1 MLTRSRK
8 LAFLVLA
15 SVILAGA
22 ACHNP
27 NAAHVVQ
34 VTPHGEAK
42 PEDLRAGV
50 RISFDRPVV
59 DASALGA
66 QLLPPPVVLTP
77 GVPGTTVWLDQQTLV
92 FTPAQKLQPSTR
104 YQVALAPAALGK
116 TLAPVESWAGDSFVY
131 ERLRV
136 RHVTFPGP
144 GPQFQSTEPVVRVD
158 FSEPVDPAQVA
169 KGCRFVAERGKTI
182 EARVGAPAAVGAE
195 ESEGDAQEF
204 QPGRAMRVRLAPVG
218 KLEPGTGYKLHCPAG
233 LLPTTGSEGLAEDM
247 ESAFQTYGPLRV
259 VKVSPDGHDVIPDDA
274 VVKVEFSTPVDPEQ
288 VRQHVKLD
296 VERDKG
302 KAPPSFE
309 ANGLR
314 TLYSWKGNL
323 EPSTWYNLVVVGEIK
338 DIFGQKLGADESHG
352 FRSGDGGPRLNVE
365 RGIYAVERS
374 SGKYSVWTRNL
385 HGFSVTCSRIP
396 EAKLA
401 TLLAGPV
408 NFDSWYGSEDKPVD
422 YRALG
427 VRPAYRRIKTTGS
440 VKNKWHDDSLALA
453 SVCGESSS
461 PPAPAGQGKPAA
473 ESAAAESE
481 APAAAP
487 QAGPAP
493 GGVYLLELD
502 SRELKPEARERPRR
516 VLANVTD
523 LGLLAKVGDAS
534 SLLWVVRLSDGQPVA
549 GATVRIRDIKGRVRF
564 SASSSAEGTVVAPGV
579 ATLVQAAPKAPQ
591 GDGDDHNEAY
601 EEWDSRGER
610 RMIVTAQTGD
620 DLAVLDTNWSSGLQ
634 VWNFGVSE
642 EHGGGAVR
650 VRGFLQSDRGLYRP
664 GDTVHLRGLVR
675 AIDLAGKMR
684 VPAKAKKVHLLIKDP
699 RGAILV
705 DEDVASSAFG
715 GFHRDLT
722 LDSEARLGDYRVQG
736 DVLGQSF
743 TDKFSVEEYRPR
755 TFEVKLAAGKKN
767 LFFGQKI
774 SFKVE
779 ADYLYGAP
787 LRGGKLK
794 WDIRRRAHTPSFPEF
809 EQYSFQ
815 DLVTLWDEGAY
826 WSRNEER
833 SFSSFVQD
841 GSIDLDDKG
850 QARVSARDD
859 DKDLAGPQDYLIEAT
874 VTDSR
879 GEAVGARQAL
889 VMHRSSLYLGL
900 HTEEFVQKADAPF
913 AIQAVALTP
922 EGKRRASQ
930 GVKLTITRSRWDC
943 TGFGHCERKVE
954 SPVVTR
960 TIDVPETGAAVERV
974 ELHQPGSYE
983 VKLQAGDGRGGQ
995 AIASDSI
1002 YVVGKGEAF
1011 WSGDEGARMTL
1022 VASRPKYKSG
1032 DTAKLVAQANLPGAL
1047 ALITLERDGV
1057 MRYQVKRMET
1067 SGEAI
1072 EIPVEARFAPNVYAA
1087 VTLVRGR
1094 TGEGEKGKPQFKMG
1108 MVNLEVDSSD
1118 RRLAV
1123 TVETDRPSYRP
1134 GDMVSAT
1141 VKVRNAQGAP
1151 VKAELALAA
1160 ADEGV
1165 LQIAGYKTPDPL
1177 PTFYRAWG
1185 LGVNSSTTWN
1195 RIATMHDPSRS
1206 NDEEEE
1212 GEGGDAGGEEAGRI
1226 RSRFMATAYWNPAL
1240 ITAADGTAHVTFTAP
1255 DNLTAFRVM
1264 AVAADSGERFGSG
1277 EKRFA
1282 VNKLLQAMPALPR
1295 FLTMGDALN
1304 ATVVVHNNTK
1314 EPAKVTVSAVA
1325 TGGVRFS
1332 GETSQVIDVPAN
1344 GAAPAVFPAVAE
1356 AEGEASFTFQA
1367 RGGGEADAV
1376 LTKLPVERPSTTET
1390 TLVGEGSTAKRAEHA
1405 LPKIAGVLPGRGRL
1419 EVVLDTTGLSRLDEG
1434 LSYLVGYPYGC
1445 LEQTTSKVVP
1455 MVAVGDLAAS
1465 LDLPEVNQAT
1475 LKRFVTTGIAK
1486 ILRHQHED
1494 GGFGLWIGAPT
1505 EEHYT
1510 AFGLWGLA
1518 VARRSGWDVDRAA
1531 LDKGARWLRKSLA
1544 QSKDQDGYH
1553 YMGVAGAQA
1562 FALYVLAELAADKIG
1577 PGPDAALRD
1586 KLLRERSKLPRYGRA
1601 FLARALAR
1609 TDVKDVAKMVLDEI
1623 LAEAGAGKGPLVIG
1637 EGNDTDLSWYWSSD
1651 TRTSAIVL
1659 GALIALDP
1667 KHPAVER
1674 LADGL
1679 LAARNQGRWEN
1690 TQENLYSLVAL
1701 ADLARVRAASGG
1713 AKITVTAGG
1722 RSLFAGA
1729 LKGAEVKRLAVPN
1742 DGRGAGSLVIET
1754 DGAPVYYLARLHS
1767 VRVLDPSARQAGMTV
1782 VREYLDGESGRPL
1795 GQAKVGQLVKVRLKI
1810 QSQSSRSHVAVVD
1823 RLPAGLEPVLD
1834 RFKPKDQ
1841 EEDDEG
1847 RIHWWWMA
1855 RETRWQNQ
1863 QLHDDR
1869 VELFADVLVAGETT
1883 HEYLTRA
1890 MSAGTFTVPGT
1901 LAEMMYKPTVNG
1913 RSAGGTLQVV
1923 R

>member
-1 MLTRSRK
+1 MTIRSQK
-8 LAFLVLA
+8 FALGALAIFILA
-15 SVILAGA
+15 SP
-22 ACHNP
+22 ACRNP
-27 NAAHVVQ
+27 SAAHVVQ
-34 VTPHGEAK
+34 VTPQGEAK
-42 PEDLRAGV
+42 AEDLRAGV

-59 DASALGA
+59 PASALGA

-77 GVPGTTVWLDQQTLV
+77 GVPGITVWLDQQTLV

-104 YQVALAPAALGK
+104 YRVALTPAALGK
-116 TLAPVESWAGDSFVY
+116 TLVPVESWGGSFVY
-131 ERLRV
+131 QRV
-136 RHVTFPGP
+136 RVQQVTFPPP
-144 GPQFQSTEPVVRVD
+144 GPQFQGQTPVVRVE

-169 KGCRFVAERGKTI
+169 KGCRFVAERGKKI
-182 EARVGAPAAVGAE
+182 EARVGAPAASSPE
-195 ESEGDAQEF
+195 DLEGDAQESEQGKVRGVRVVPAEKL
-204 QPGRAMRVRLAPVG
+204 QPG
-218 KLEPGTGYKLHCPAG
+218 TSYKLQCRAG
-233 LLPTTGSEGLAEDM
+233 WLPVVGNEGLAENL

-259 VKVSPDGHDVIPDDA
+259 VKVSPEGHDVIPDEA
-274 VVKVEFSTPVDPEQ
+274 VVKIELSTPVDPEQ
-288 VRQHVKLD
+288 VRRYVKLD
-296 VERDKG
+296 TGGDKA
-302 KAPPSFE
+302 KEQPSFE
-309 ANGLR
+309 ANGAR
-314 TLYSWKGNL
+314 TIHSWKGNL
-323 EPSTWYNLVVVGEIK
+323 EPSTWYNLEIAGELR
-338 DIFGQKLGADESHG
+338 DVFGQKLGVDERHA
-352 FRSGDGGPRLNVE
+352 FQAGDAGPRLRVE

-374 SGKYSVWTRNL
+374 NGRYAVWTRNL
-385 HGFSVTCSRIP
+385 HAFNVTCARVS

-408 NFDSWYGSEDKPVD
+408 NFDSWYGGDDKPVD
-422 YRALG
+422 YRDLG
-427 VRPAYRRIKTTGS
+427 VRPSRLHIKTTGS
-440 VKNKWHDDSLALA
+440 VKNKWHDDNLLLA
-453 SVCGESSS
+453 SVCAESSS
-461 PPAPAGQGKPAA
+461 QSAPAGQDKPAA
-473 ESAAAESE
+473 EPAAAESE
-481 APAAAP
+481 AQAAAP

-523 LGLLAKVGDAS
+523 LGLLAKVGDAA
-534 SLLWVVRLSDGQPVA
+534 SLVWVVRLSDGQPVA
-549 GATVRIRDIKGRVRF
+549 GATVRIRDIKGKVRF
-564 SASSSAEGTVVAPGV
+564 SGSSAADGTVIAPGV
-579 ATLVQAAPKAPQ
+579 AKLLQIAPKAPQ
-591 GDGDDHNEAY
+591 GNGDDHNEAY
-601 EEWDSRGER
+601 EDWDSRGDR

-634 VWNFGVSE
+634 VWNFGVNE
-642 EHGGGAVR
+642 EHGGGETR

-684 VPAKAKKVHLLIKDP
+684 VPARAKKVHLVIDDP
-699 RGAILV
+699 RGTTLV
-705 DEDVASSAFG
+705 EEDLPLSAFG
-715 GFHRDLT
+715 GFHRDVN
-722 LDSEARLGDYRVQG
+722 LDPEARLGDYRVKG
-736 DVLGQSF
+736 SVLGQTFS
-743 TDKFSVEEYRPR
+743 DKFSVEEYRPR
-755 TFEVKLAAGKKN
+755 SFEVKLAAGKKN

-809 EQYSFQ
+809 EGYSFQ
-815 DLVTLWDEGAY
+815 DLVALWDEGAY

-833 SFSSFVQD
+833 SFSAFVQD
-841 GSIDLDDKG
+841 GASDLDDKG

-859 DKDLAGPQDYLIEAT
+859 DKDLSGPQDYLVEAT

-879 GEAVGARQAL
+879 GEAVSARQAL
-889 VMHRSSLYLGL
+889 VMHRTSLYLGL
-900 HTEEFVQKADAPF
+900 HSEEFVQKAGAPF

-922 EGKRRASQ
+922 EGKRRAAQ

-943 TGFGHCERKVE
+943 SGFGRCQRKVE
-954 SPVVTR
+954 APVVTR
-960 TIDVPETGAAVERV
+960 TIDVSETGAAVERV
-974 ELHQPGSYE
+974 ELQQPGSYD
-983 VKLQAGDGRGGQ
+983 VRLQASDGRGGQ

-1022 VASRPKYKSG
+1022 VSSRPKYQSG
-1032 DTAKLVAQANLPGAL
+1032 EIAKLVAQANLPGAL
-1047 ALITLERDGV
+1047 ALVTLERDGV
-1057 MRYQVKRMET
+1057 MQHQIKRLET

-1094 TGEGEKGKPQFKMG
+1094 VGEGEKGKPQFKMG
-1108 MVNLEVDSSD
+1108 MVNLEVDSSG

-1134 GDMVSAT
+1134 GETVSAT

-1165 LQIAGYKTPDPL
+1165 LQIAGYQTPDPL

-1195 RIATMHDPSRS
+1195 RIATMHDPSQS
-1206 NDEEEE
+1206 SDDEE

-1240 ITAADGTAHVTFTAP
+1240 VTAADGTAHVTFSAP

-1264 AVAADSGERFGSG
+1264 AVAADMGERFGSG

-1282 VNKLLQAMPALPR
+1282 VNKPLQAMPALPR

-1304 ATVVVHNNTK
+1304 ATVVVHNNGK
-1314 EPAKVTVSAVA
+1314 EPAKVTVSAAV
-1325 TGGVRFS
+1325 TGGVRLS

-1356 AEGEASFTFQA
+1356 TDGEASFTFQA

-1376 LTKLPVERPSTTET
+1376 LTKLPVERPSTRET
-1390 TLVGEGSTAKRAEHA
+1390 TLVGEGSTAKRAEHP
-1405 LPKIAGVLPGRGRL
+1405 LPKVAGVLPGRGRL

-1434 LSYLVGYPYGC
+1434 LAYLVGYPYGC

-1465 LDLPEVNQAT
+1465 LDLPEVNQAK

-1518 VARRSGWDVDRAA
+1518 VARRSGWAVEQTA
-1531 LDKGARWLRKSLA
+1531 LENGARWLRNSLA
-1544 QSKDQDGYH
+1544 HSKNQDGYH

-1562 FALYVLAELAADKIG
+1562 FALYVLAELAGDKLG
-1577 PGPDAALRD
+1577 PGPDAALLS
-1586 KLLRERSKLPRYGRA
+1586 KLVGERSKLPRYGRA

-1609 TDVKDVAKMVLDEI
+1609 MHRKDEAKKVLDEI
-1623 LAEAGAGKGPLVIG
+1623 LAEAGAGTGPLVIG
-1637 EGNDTDLSWYWSSD
+1637 EGHDTDLSWYWSSD

-1659 GALIALDP
+1659 GALIESDA
-1667 KHPAVER
+1667 KNPAVER

-1701 ADLARVRAASGG
+1701 ADLARARASSGG

-1722 RSLFAGA
+1722 QPLYAGA
-1729 LKGAEVKRLAVPN
+1729 LKGAEVKRLAIAS
-1742 DGRGAGSLVIET
+1742 DGLGAGNLVVES
-1754 DGAPVYYLARLHS
+1754 DGVPVYYMARLHS
-1767 VRVLDPSARQAGMTV
+1767 VRALDPAARQAGMTV

-1795 GQAKVGQLVKVRLKI
+1795 TQAKVGQLVKVRLKI
-1810 QSQSSRSHVAVVD
+1810 QSATSRAHVAVVD
-1823 RLPAGLEPVLD
+1823 RLPAGLEPLLT
-1834 RFKPKDQ
+1834 RFKAKN
-1841 EEDDEG
+1841 EEEGDEETV
-1847 RIHWWWMA
+1847 HWWWMA
-1855 RETRWQNQ
+1855 SETRWQDQ

-1883 HEYLTRA
+1883 HEYLARA
-1890 MSAGTFTVPGT
+1890 MSAGNFTVPGT

-1913 RSAGGTLQVV
+1913 RSAGGKFQVV

>member
-1 MLTRSRK
+1 MIALHR
-8 LAFLVLA
+8 LACA
-15 SVILAGA
+15 ISILAILG
-22 ACHNP
+22 CRNQ

-34 VTPHGEAK
+34 VTPQGEAK
-42 PEDLRAGV
+42 SEDLRAGV
-50 RISFDRPVV
+50 RITFDRPVV
-59 DASALGA
+59 AASALGA
-66 QLLPPPVVLTP
+66 PLLPPPVALTP

-104 YQVALAPAALGK
+104 YRVALAPAALGK
-116 TLAPVESWAGDSFVY
+116 TLAPVEAWAGSFVY
-131 ERLRV
+131 QRLHV
-136 RHVTFPGP
+136 QQVTFQSH
-144 GPQFQSTEPVVRVD
+144 GPQFQGLSPVVRVA
-158 FSEPVDPAQVA
+158 FSEAVDAAQVA
-169 KGCRFVAERGKTI
+169 KGCGFAADRGKKI
-182 EARVGAPAAVGAE
+182 EARVGAPALASSE
-195 ESEGDAQEF
+195 DTEGDE
-204 QPGRAMRVRLAPVG
+204 PESGSGKLVRLAPVE
-218 KLEPGTGYKLHCPAG
+218 KLQPGGSYKLHCPAG
-233 LLPTTGSEGLAEDM
+233 LLPVVGNEGLAENL

-259 VKVSPDGHDVIPDDA
+259 VKVSPEGHDVIPDEA

-288 VRQHVKLD
+288 VRQHVKLETNGD
-296 VERDKG
+296 AA

-309 ANGLR
+309 ANSTR
-314 TLYSWKGNL
+314 TQYSWKGNL
-323 EPSTWYNLVVVGEIK
+323 EPSTWYNLEIAGEIK
-338 DIFGQKLGADESHG
+338 DVFGQKLGADERHG
-352 FRSGDGGPRLNVE
+352 FQAGDAGPRLRVE

-374 SGKYSVWTRNL
+374 SGRYAVWTRNL
-385 HGFSVTCSRIP
+385 HTFSLTCARVP

-401 TLLAGPV
+401 TLLAGAV
-408 NFDSWYGSEDKPVD
+408 NFDAWYGSEDKPVD
-422 YRALG
+422 YRELG
-427 VRPAYRRIKTTGS
+427 VRPARLHIKTTGS
-440 VKNKWHDDSLALA
+440 VKNKWHDDNLVLDSACA
-453 SVCGESSS
+453 GSSARSTPADQPEPTESEV
-461 PPAPAGQGKPAA
+461 PAATPQVGLAPA
-473 ESAAAESE
+473 
-481 APAAAP
+481 
-487 QAGPAP
+487 
-493 GGVYLLELD
+493 GVYLLELD

-523 LGLLAKVGDAS
+523 LGLLAKVGDAA
-534 SLLWVVRLSDGQPVA
+534 SLIWVVRLSDGQPVA
-549 GATVRIRDIKGRVRF
+549 GATVRLRDIKGKVRF
-564 SASSSAEGTVVAPGV
+564 SGTSAADGTVVAPGMAKLLPV
-579 ATLVQAAPKAPQ
+579 APKAPQ

-601 EEWDSRGER
+601 EDWDSRGER

-634 VWNFGVSE
+634 VWNFGVNE
-642 EHGGGAVR
+642 EHGGGEVR

-684 VPAKAKKVHLLIKDP
+684 VPAKAKKVHLVIDDP
-699 RGAILV
+699 RGTTLV
-705 DEDVASSAFG
+705 EEDLPLSAFG
-715 GFHRDLT
+715 GFHRDLD
-722 LDSEARLGDYRVQG
+722 LDPEARLGDYRVKG
-736 DVLGQSF
+736 SVLGQTFS
-743 TDKFSVEEYRPR
+743 DKFSVEEYRPR
-755 TFEVKLAAGKKN
+755 SFEVKLAAGKKN

-774 SFKVE
+774 SFKVA

-794 WDIRRRAHTPSFPEF
+794 WDIRRRAHTPHFPEF
-809 EQYSFQ
+809 EGYAFQ
-815 DLVTLWDEGAY
+815 DLVALWDEGAY

-833 SFSSFVQD
+833 SFSAFVQD
-841 GSIDLDDKG
+841 GAIDLDNKG

-859 DKDLAGPQDYLIEAT
+859 DKDLAGPQDYLVEAT

-879 GEAVGARQAL
+879 GEAVTARQAL

-900 HTEEFVQKADAPF
+900 HAEEFVQKADAPF

-922 EGKRRASQ
+922 EGKRRAAA

-943 TGFGHCERKVE
+943 SGFGRCQRTVE
-954 SPVVTR
+954 APVVTR
-960 TIDVPETGAAVERV
+960 SIDVPETGAAVERV
-974 ELHQPGSYE
+974 TLSQPGSYD
-983 VKLQAGDGRGGQ
+983 VKLEASDGRGGQ

-1032 DTAKLVAQANLPGAL
+1032 EVAKLVAQANLPGAL

-1057 MRYQVKRMET
+1057 IQHQIKRLET

-1094 TGEGEKGKPQFKMG
+1094 VGEGEKGKPQFKMG
-1108 MVNLEVDSSD
+1108 MVNLEVDSSG

-1123 TVETDRPSYRP
+1123 TVETDRESYRP
-1134 GDMVSAT
+1134 GETVSAT
-1141 VKVRNAQGAP
+1141 VKVRNAEGAP

-1165 LQIAGYKTPDPL
+1165 LQIAGYQTPDPL
-1177 PTFYRAWG
+1177 PIFYRAWG

-1195 RIATMHDPSRS
+1195 RIAFMHDPSQKS
-1206 NDEEEE
+1206 DEDE

-1240 ITAADGTAHVTFTAP
+1240 VTAADGTAHVTFAAP

-1264 AVAADSGERFGSG
+1264 AVAADMGDRFGSG
-1277 EKRFA
+1277 DKRFA
-1282 VNKLLQAMPALPR
+1282 INKPLQAMPALPR
-1295 FLTMGDALN
+1295 FLTMGDALD
-1304 ATVVVHNNTK
+1304 ATVVVHNNGK
-1314 EPAKVTVSAVA
+1314 EPVKVTVSATV
-1325 TGGVRFS
+1325 TGGARLQ

-1356 AEGEASFTFQA
+1356 TEGEASFTFQA
-1367 RGGGEADAV
+1367 RGGGESDAV
-1376 LTKLPVERPSTTET
+1376 LTKLPVERPSTSET

-1405 LPKIAGVLPGRGRL
+1405 LPKVAGVLPGRGRL

-1434 LSYLVGYPYGC
+1434 LAYLVGYPYGC

-1465 LDLPEVNQAT
+1465 LDLPEVNQAK
-1475 LKRFVTTGIAK
+1475 LKRFVTTGLAK
-1486 ILRHQHED
+1486 ILRHQHQD

-1518 VARRSGWDVDRAA
+1518 VARRSGWDVDRSA
-1531 LDKGARWLRKSLA
+1531 LDLGARWLRTSLA
-1544 QSKDQDGYH
+1544 QSKNQDGYH

-1562 FALYVLAELAADKIG
+1562 FALYVLADLAADKIG
-1577 PGPDAALRD
+1577 PGPDAAMLS
-1586 KLLRERSKLPRYGRA
+1586 KLVGERSKLPRYGRA

-1609 TDVKDVAKMVLDEI
+1609 VNRQDEAKKVLDEI
-1623 LAEAGAGKGPLVIG
+1623 LAEAGAGTGPLVIG
-1637 EGNDTDLSWYWSSD
+1637 EGRDNDLSWYWSSD

-1659 GALIALDP
+1659 GALIEADA

-1679 LAARNQGRWEN
+1679 LAARSQGRWEN

-1722 RSLFAGA
+1722 QPLFAGA
-1729 LKGAEVKRLAVPN
+1729 LKGAEVKRVAIAS
-1742 DGRGAGSLVIET
+1742 DGLVTGNLVIES
-1754 DGAPVYYLARLHS
+1754 DGAPVYYVARLHS
-1767 VRVLDPSARQAGMTV
+1767 VRALDPAARPAGMTV
-1782 VREYLDGESGRPL
+1782 VREYLDGDSGRPL
-1795 GQAKVGQLVKVRLKI
+1795 TQAKVGQLVKVRLKI
-1810 QSQSSRSHVAVVD
+1810 QSASSRAHVAVVD
-1823 RLPAGLEPVLD
+1823 RLPAGLEPLLT
-1834 RFKPKDQ
+1834 RFKAKDEQ
-1841 EEDDEG
+1841 EDDEDTV
-1847 RIHWWWMA
+1847 HWWWMA
-1855 RETRWQNQ
+1855 STTRWQNQ

-1890 MSAGTFTVPGT
+1890 MSAGSFTVPGT

-1913 RSAGGTLQVV
+1913 RSAGGKFQVV

>member
-1 MLTRSRK
+1 MSTR
-8 LAFLVLA
+8 FQN
-15 SVILAGA
+15 SVFCIHVFAWVALAGA
-22 ACHNP
+22 GCRNSD
-27 NAAHVVQ
+27 AAHVVQ

-42 PEDLRAGV
+42 AEDLRVGV

-59 DASALGA
+59 PGSALGA

-104 YQVALAPAALGK
+104 YRVALEQAALGK
-116 TLAPVESWAGDSFVY
+116 TMAKVEAWAGDSFVY
-131 ERLRV
+131 QRLRV
-136 RHVTFPGP
+136 RNVAFAAP
-144 GPQFQSTEPVVRVD
+144 GPQFQGREPVLRID
-158 FSEPVDPAQVA
+158 FSEPVDPVEVA
-169 KGCRFVAERGKTI
+169 KGCQFIADRGKKV
-182 EARVGAPAAVGAE
+182 EARVGAPAVASTE
-195 ESEGDAQEF
+195 ESDGDGQESG
-204 QPGRAMRVRLAPVG
+204 PGRGTLVRLAPVE
-218 KLEPGTGYKLHCPAG
+218 KLELGAGHKLHCRAG
-233 LLPTTGSEGLAEDM
+233 LLPLVGGEGLAEDT

-259 VKVSPDGHDVIPDDA
+259 VKVAPEGHDVIPDEA

-288 VRQHVKLD
+288 VRRHVKLD
-296 VERDKG
+296 MGGDQA
-302 KAPPSFE
+302 KAQPSFE
-309 ANGLR
+309 ANGLH
-314 TLYSWKGNL
+314 TIHSWKGNL
-323 EPSTWYNLVVVGEIK
+323 EPSTWYNLVIAGEIK
-338 DIFGQKLGADESHG
+338 DVFGQKLGADERRA
-352 FRSGDGGPRLNVE
+352 FQAGDAGPRLRVE

-374 SGKYSVWTRNL
+374 SGRYAVWTRNL
-385 HGFSVTCSRIP
+385 HAFGVTCARIA

-401 TLLAGPV
+401 TLLGGPV

-422 YRALG
+422 YRELG
-427 VRPAYRRIKTTGS
+427 VRPARLRIKTTGS
-440 VKNKWHDDSLALA
+440 VKNKWHDDSLVLA
-453 SVCGESSS
+453 SVCAGA
-461 PPAPAGQGKPAA
+461 PRPAPAGQEASVEEPPAH
-473 ESAAAESE
+473 ETD
-481 APAAAP
+481 APAAAA
-487 QAGPAP
+487 QAGLAP
-493 GGVYLLELD
+493 GGVYLLEID
-502 SRELKPEARERPRR
+502 SRELKPEARERQRR

-523 LGLLAKVGDAS
+523 LGLLAKVGDAA
-534 SLLWVVRLSDGQPVA
+534 SLVWVVRLSDGQPVA
-549 GATVRIRDIKGRVRF
+549 GATVRIRDLKGKVRF
-564 SASSSAEGTVVAPGV
+564 SASTAADGTVVAPGV
-579 ATLVQAAPKAPQ
+579 AKLLQMAPKAPQ

-601 EEWDSRGER
+601 EDWDSRGDR

-634 VWNFGVSE
+634 AWNFGVNE
-642 EHGGGAVR
+642 EHAGSDLR

-684 VPAKAKKVHLLIKDP
+684 VPAKAKKVHLVIEDP
-699 RGAILV
+699 RGTTLV
-705 DEDVASSAFG
+705 EEDVAQSGFG
-715 GFHRDLT
+715 GFHRDLD
-722 LDSEARLGDYRVQG
+722 LDPEARLGDYRVKG
-736 DVLGQSF
+736 TVLGQTFS
-743 TDKFSVEEYRPR
+743 DKFSVEEYRPR
-755 TFEVKLAAGKKN
+755 SFEVKLAAGKKN

-779 ADYLYGAP
+779 AAYLYGAP

-794 WDIRRRAHTPSFPEF
+794 WGIRRRAHTPSFPEF

-815 DLVTLWDEGAY
+815 DLVALWEEGAY

-841 GSIDLDDKG
+841 GESDLDGDG
-850 QARVSARDD
+850 RAQASARDD
-859 DKDLAGPQDYLIEAT
+859 DKKLAGPQDYLVEAT

-879 GEAVGARQAL
+879 GEAVTARQAL
-889 VMHRSSLYLGL
+889 VMHQSSLYLGL
-900 HTEEFVQKADAPF
+900 HSEEFVQKADAPF

-922 EGKRRASQ
+922 DGKRRAAQ

-943 TGFGHCERKVE
+943 SGMGRCERKVE
-954 SPVVTR
+954 APVVTR
-960 TIDVPETGAAVERV
+960 TVDIPETGPAVERV
-974 ELHQPGSYE
+974 ELHQPGSYN
-983 VKLQAGDGRGGQ
+983 VSLQAGDGRGGQ

-1022 VASRPKYKSG
+1022 VSSRPKYKSG

-1047 ALITLERDGV
+1047 ALVTLERDGV
-1057 MRYQVKRMET
+1057 MQHQIKRLET

-1094 TGEGEKGKPQFKMG
+1094 IGAGEEGKPQFKMG

-1118 RRLAV
+1118 RRLEV
-1123 TVETDRPSYRP
+1123 TVDTDRPSYRP
-1134 GDMVSAT
+1134 GETVSAT
-1141 VKVRNAQGAP
+1141 VKVRNRQGAP

-1177 PTFYRAWG
+1177 PTFYRSWG

-1195 RIATMHDPSRS
+1195 RIAQVRDPSQGS
-1206 NDEEEE
+1206 DDE
-1212 GEGGDAGGEEAGRI
+1212 GEGGDAGGDEGGRI

-1240 ITAADGTAHVTFTAP
+1240 VTATDGTAHVTFIAP

-1264 AVAADSGERFGSG
+1264 AVAADRGERFGSG
-1277 EKRFA
+1277 EKRFT
-1282 VNKLLQAMPALPR
+1282 VNKPLQAMPALPR
-1295 FLTMGDALN
+1295 FLTTGDVFK

-1314 EPAKVTVSAVA
+1314 EPAKVTVSAAV
-1325 TGGVRFS
+1325 TGGVHLS
-1332 GETSQVIDVPAN
+1332 GEASQVIDVPAS
-1344 GAAPAVFPAVAE
+1344 GAAPAVFLAVA
-1356 AEGEASFTFQA
+1356 AEGEASFTFRA
-1367 RGGGEADAV
+1367 SGNGEADAV
-1376 LTKLPVERPSTTET
+1376 VTKLTVEVPSTSET
-1390 TLVGEGSTAKRAEHA
+1390 TLVGEGSTAKRAEHP
-1405 LPKIAGVLPGRGRL
+1405 LPKVAGVLPGRARL
-1419 EVVLDTTGLSRLDEG
+1419 EVVVDTTGLSRLDEG

-1465 LDLPEVNQAT
+1465 LDLPEVNQAK
-1475 LKRFVTTGIAK
+1475 LKRFVTTGIGK

-1518 VARRSGWDVDRAA
+1518 VARRSGWNVDQAA
-1531 LDKGARWLRKSLA
+1531 LDNGARWLRSSLA
-1544 QSKDQDGYH
+1544 RSKNQDGYH

-1562 FALYVLAELAADKIG
+1562 FALYVLAELAGDKIG
-1577 PGPDAALRD
+1577 PGADAALLS
-1586 KLLRERSKLPRYGRA
+1586 KLVAERSKLPRYGRA

-1609 TDVKDVAKMVLDEI
+1609 MDRKDEAKKVLDEI
-1623 LAEAGAGKGPLVIG
+1623 LSEAGAGNGPLTIG
-1637 EGNDTDLSWYWSSD
+1637 ESHDNDLSWYWSSD

-1659 GALIALDP
+1659 GALIEVDP
-1667 KHPAVER
+1667 KHPAVQR
-1674 LADGL
+1674 LSEGL

-1701 ADLARVRAASGG
+1701 ADLARARASSGG
-1713 AKITVTAGG
+1713 ARITVTAGG
-1722 RSLFAGA
+1722 KSLYAGV
-1729 LKGAEVKRLAVPN
+1729 LKGTEVRRLAVPA
-1742 DGRGAGSLVIET
+1742 DGLGAGNLVIES
-1754 DGAPVYYLARLHS
+1754 DGVPVYYLARLHS
-1767 VRVLDPSARQAGMTV
+1767 VRALDPAARQAGLTV
-1782 VREYLDGESGRPL
+1782 GREYLDGENGRPL
-1795 GQAKVGQLVKVRLKI
+1795 TQAKVGQLVKVRLTI
-1810 QSQSSRSHVAVVD
+1810 QSPSSRSHVAVVD
-1823 RLPAGLEPVLD
+1823 RLPAGLEPVLT
-1834 RFKPKDQ
+1834 RFKAAD
-1841 EEDDEG
+1841 EEDDGEG
-1847 RIHWWWMA
+1847 SIRWWWMA
-1855 RETRWQNQ
+1855 SRTRWQNQ

-1890 MSAGTFTVPGT
+1890 MSAGSFIAPGT

-1913 RSAGGTLQVV
+1913 RSAGGTLRIV